1 MIQPRTVLNTLLH
14 EKKRKISGGFYH
26 RLQVDFAYNSNHIEG
41 SLLTH
46 EQTRYI
52 FETHTVD
59 GTAHVND
66 ILEAANHFKCIDY
79 VLDTVNE
86 PITEAYIKHLHRLLK
101 TGLIEDDYDD
111 IIIGDYKKYP
121 NEVGQISTVHPK
133 EVATHM
139 QSLINVF
146 SAKPQIDLFDVA
158 EFHAEFEKIHPFYD
172 GNGRIGRLLI
182 LKMCLAN
189 DIVPFYIND
198 ESKMFYYMGLKEWQM
213 DQKPERLLDVFLSM
227 QDDMKCILDYFEIE
241 YDRTEL
247 RARDFIEKHAASSE

>member
-1 MIQPRTVLNTLLH
+1 MTQPRTVANTLLH

-41 SLLTH
+41 SRLTH

-79 VLDTVNE
+79 VLDTVCE

-111 IIIGDYKKYP
+111 IVIGDYKKYP

-133 EVATHM
+133 EVAAHM
-139 QSLINVF
+139 ARLIGEF
-146 SAKPQIDLFDVA
+146 SAKPQIDLYDVA

-213 DQKPERLLDVFLSM
+213 DNKSERLLDVFLSM

-241 YDRTEL
+241 YNRTEL

>member
-1 MIQPRTVLNTLLH
+1 MTQPRTVVNTLLH

-41 SLLTH
+41 SRLTH

-66 ILEAANHFKCIDY
+66 ILEAANHFKCIDF

-86 PITEAYIKHLHRLLK
+86 PITEAYIKNLHRLLK
-101 TGLIEDDYDD
+101 NGLIEDDYDD
-111 IIIGDYKKYP
+111 IVIGDYKKYP

-133 EVATHM
+133 DVAAHM
-139 QSLINVF
+139 QSLVNEF
-146 SAKPQIDLFDVA
+146 SAKPQIDLYDVA
-158 EFHAEFEKIHPFYD
+158 EFHTEFEKIHPFYD

-198 ESKMFYYMGLKEWQM
+198 ESKLFYYMGLKEWQTE
-213 DQKPERLLDVFLSM
+213 QKRERLLDVFLSM
-227 QDDMKCILDYFEIE
+227 QDDIKCILDYFEIE
-241 YDRTEL
+241 YDKTEL
-247 RARDFIEKHAASSE
+247 CAREFIEKHTKSY

>member
-1 MIQPRTVLNTLLH
+1 MIQPRTVVNTMLH

-41 SLLTH
+41 SRLTH
-46 EQTRYI
+46 EQTRCI

-111 IIIGDYKKYP
+111 IVIGDYKKYP

-139 QSLINVF
+139 ARLIGEF
-146 SAKPQIDLFDVA
+146 SAKKQIDLYDVA
-158 EFHAEFEKIHPFYD
+158 EFNAEFEKIHPFYD

-182 LKMCLAN
+182 LKMCLAH

-213 DQKPERLLDVFLSM
+213 EQKHERLLDVFLSM

-241 YDRTEL
+241 YDKTAL
-247 RARDFIEKHAASSE
+247 RARDFIEKHTKSY

>member
-1 MIQPRTVLNTLLH
+1 MIQPRTVVNTLLH

-41 SLLTH
+41 SRLTH

-111 IIIGDYKKYP
+111 IVIGDYKKYP

-133 EVATHM
+133 EVAAHM
-139 QSLINVF
+139 ARLIGEF
-146 SAKPQIDLFDVA
+146 SAKPQIDLYDVA

-189 DIVPFYIND
+189 DIVPFYVND

-213 DQKPERLLDVFLSM
+213 DNKSERLLDVFLSM

-241 YDRTEL
+241 YNRTEL

>member
-1 MIQPRTVLNTLLH
+1 MIQPRTVVNTLLH

-41 SLLTH
+41 SRLTH

-101 TGLIEDDYDD
+101 NGLIEDDYDD
-111 IIIGDYKKYP
+111 VVIGDYKKYP

-133 EVATHM
+133 EVDAHM
-139 QSLINVF
+139 QRLIGEF
-146 SAKPQIDLFDVA
+146 SAKKQIDLYDMA
-158 EFHAEFEKIHPFYD
+158 EFHAEFERIHPFYD

-213 DQKPERLLDVFLSM
+213 DNKSERLLDVFLSM

-241 YDRTEL
+241 YDKTEL
-247 RARDFIEKHAASSE
+247 RARDFIEKHTTSS

>member
-1 MIQPRTVLNTLLH
+1 MGQPRTVVNTLIH
-14 EKKRKISGGFYH
+14 EKKRKISGGLYH

-41 SLLTH
+41 SHLTH

-66 ILEAANHFKCIDY
+66 ILEAANHFKCIDF

-101 TGLIEDDYDD
+101 NGLIEDDYDD
-111 IIIGDYKKYP
+111 VVIGDYKKYP

-133 EVATHM
+133 EVAFHM
-139 QSLINVF
+139 EKLIGEF
-146 SAKPQIDLFDVA
+146 SAKEQIDLYDVA

-182 LKMCLAN
+182 LKMCLEN

-198 ESKMFYYMGLKEWQM
+198 ESKIFYYTGLKEWQM
-213 DQKPERLLDVFLSM
+213 EQKHERLLDVFLSM

-241 YDRTEL
+241 YDKTDF
-247 RARDFIEKHAASSE
+247 RARDLITKHTKP

>member
-1 MIQPRTVLNTLLH
+1 MTQPRTVVNTLLH

-41 SLLTH
+41 SRLTH

-79 VLDTVNE
+79 VLDTVNV

-101 TGLIEDDYDD
+101 NGLIEDDYDD
-111 IIIGDYKKYP
+111 VVIGDYKKYP

-133 EVATHM
+133 EVASHM
-139 QSLINVF
+139 EKLIDEF
-146 SAKPQIDLFDVA
+146 SAKKQIDLYDVV
-158 EFHAEFEKIHPFYD
+158 EFHAEFERIH
-172 GNGRIGRLLI
+172 L
-182 LKMCLAN
+182 
-189 DIVPFYIND
+189 FYIND
-198 ESKMFYYMGLKEWQM
+198 ESKLFYYTGLKEWQM
-213 DQKPERLLDVFLSM
+213 EQKRERLLDVFLSM

-247 RARDFIEKHAASSE
+247 RARDFIEKHVISSETM